1 YAQQLSMPLSKVR
14 VLCPDVGGAFG
25 IKLHAYP
32 DEMAAVAIAR
42 LLAVPVKYQADRLES
57 FVSDAH
63 ARDAVAT
70 ARLALDADGQ
80 VRGLQYEALFSF
92 GAVSLYPRGSVGEAL
107 QLLETCGL
115 AYKVPALHGQVRG
128 AFVNKVPTGAYRAV
142 GQPLGAAVMEQ
153 LLDNAADKLGMDR
166 FEIRRKNYVVDA
178 DLVND
183 SDAKLRG
190 LSLRQCLDTIKTDM
204 NYPQL
209 RQRQEELRAKQTY
222 RGIGLCTFIEQTGVG
237 AWLYGR
243 N

>member
-80 VRGLQYEALFSF
+80 VRGLQYEALFTF

-107 QLLETCGL
+107 QLLEMCGL
-115 AYKVPALHGQVRG
+115 AYKVPALQGRVRG

-153 LLDNAADKLGMDR
+153 LLDNAAASLGIDR
-166 FEIRRKNYVVDA
+166 FEIRRKNYIVDA
-178 DLVND
+178 DLHPERD
-183 SDAKLRG
+183 SKLLG
-190 LSLRQCLDTIKTDM
+190 LSLHKCLDAIEKDM
-204 NYPQL
+204 NYAQL
-209 RQRQEELRAKQTY
+209 RERQEALQA
-222 RGIGLCTFIEQTGVG
+222 
-237 AWLYGR
+237 
-243 N
+243 